1 MQSPEQLLPQLN
13 KALRRLRSACSV
25 IDASDDT
32 STSGQKLLAVMRRL
46 LLAEVLNGERR
57 IVAVGGSQ
65 GAGKTTLMA
74 SLYAQDLKGE
84 YAACLQ
90 GNAGRGEKMPIL
102 IVEDDIQK
110 PQCHVRRLVKDKT
123 SGSDWELKEVSV
135 NIDEFQRII
144 RDPAPGDMLPVL
156 RVPHRYFKQPEHQ
169 AWLLLPGYEKEERSN
184 RSWQQLMRQAMITAC
199 GCIVVTDETRMA
211 NQQQLDIVNDMLQ
224 NELRGQEPYIVISK
238 TEAYRQRPDRL
249 ADLRKSAEETFQVPQ
264 SHIICSG
271 TGEEYKKEWLPH
283 LEKAIYDL
291 NFSGTA
297 NRSVQISNLDNI
309 LDKELGSAL
318 RDIRSHAMKSFTTNT
333 ETSVGE
339 RVIEDVLEAFDDA
352 VADLRN
358 DHLKSVE
365 GMLEEILEK
374 ARDNLDKGLED
385 NHEGFLNW
393 IGSAF
398 DSTSETAKKME
409 SLVEGAWKNAAPRL
423 MGNYA
428 ECLQK
433 LIQENLGIQDY
444 KKEDSISI
452 ISDHKS
458 IAAATEKMDLT
469 CYEQSSGSVVRSSK
483 LTPAAIQDIRIIF
496 NATDG
501 SQNSGVAS
509 KSLEK
514 HVKLIPA
521 VALGYARQIYAL
533 PEENILEKVD
543 QVSDSQ
549 PGHLQAEVVG
559 KGVGHLSDGVEL
571 GKTAIR
577 SLAAMLAVDVASD
590 GDLDLINKA
599 STTSNSGQGET
610 GMPPVPLIPNAAV
623 IATTA
628 TVAALYL
635 SAKAISGMRSR
646 EREARRQAHQL
657 LYIIRD
663 KHVSHFYDYFD
674 ELMRD
679 TRDSIRRGLRDRYHM
694 GETLMRKDQFAKAM
708 ADVKSLSDD
717 LRSKLSGSEFG
728 SPFLSM
734 NHDD

>member
-1 MQSPEQLLPQLN
+1 MTMQSPEQLLPQLN

-25 IDASDDT
+25 IDASDDA
-32 STSGQKLLAVMRRL
+32 STSSQKLLAVMRRL

-90 GNAGRGEKMPIL
+90 GNEGRGEKMPIL

-110 PQCHVRRLVKDKT
+110 PQCHVHRLVKDKT

-224 NELRGQEPYIVISK
+224 NELRGQEPYIVISP
-238 TEAYRQRPDRL
+238 TAAYRQRPDRL

-309 LDKELGSAL
+309 LNKELGSAL

-365 GMLEEILEK
+365 GMLGEILKK
-374 ARDNLDKGLED
+374 ARKNLDNGLKD

-452 ISDHKS
+452 TSDHKS

-483 LTPAAIQDIRIIF
+483 LTPEAIQDIRIIF

-501 SQNSGVAS
+501 QTR
-509 KSLEK
+509 KLLEK

-533 PEENILEKVD
+533 PEETILEKID
-543 QVSDSQ
+543 QFSVSQ
-549 PGHLQAEVVG
+549 PGHLQAEAVG

-577 SLAAMLAVDVASD
+577 SLAAVLAVDVASD

-599 STTSNSGQGET
+599 PTTSNSGQGET

-646 EREARRQAHQL
+646 EREARWQAHQL
-657 LYIIRD
+657 LGKIRD
-663 KHVSHFYDYFD
+663 DHVSHFYNYFD